1 MDSELGRVVDALPG
15 LVWTAF
21 PDGRIDLLNQRWSEY
36 TGLGVEESRGRGW
49 QATVHPEDLPH
60 LLAGWRGEPTS
71 RAPFEAQVRLRGSDG
86 KYRWFLFRAHPAL
99 DASGQVVKW
108 CGLGTDIDE
117 RRQAEEALRARERR
131 FRLIIDGL
139 PVLLSTATPDGE
151 LDEANRHYLEYFG
164 ASLEELRARETVHGL
179 HPDDRPRVLA
189 ARKAAIEA
197 GRPYEIE
204 CRRRRGDGVY
214 RWFYLRA
221 FPLHDAQGRV
231 ALWYRLQVDIEDQKR
246 AEALLAGEKQLLE
259 MVASG
264 RPMSDI
270 LEALCGFVETT
281 VSGCSCSIVLLDA
294 DGTKLQEAIAPS
306 LAAEFNDAVRGW
318 PLGRIGGPCVMAAR
332 DKIQVIMSDVAS
344 DTRWR
349 NGWRALAHKYDLRS
363 CWSTPIVSQAGKV
376 LGTFAL
382 YQREPG
388 SPTALQLELIEQFT
402 NIASIAIERAQRDA
416 ALRQSE
422 ARLAEAERE
431 LQLTLDTLPAL
442 VASYRPDGSRIFVN
456 RTWLDYTGLSAERAV
471 DAERASLAPPEH
483 AARIEQEWRTALAA
497 GSPFESEMRLR
508 RADGEYR
515 WHTVRRV
522 PARDETGAIVRW
534 YSVAVD
540 IEERKGAEEALRR
553 SEARRAEA
561 ERELQLTIDSIPTLV
576 GTYRPDG
583 SRIFVN
589 RTWRDYTGLTLE
601 TAREAERNGFVHP
614 DDAIWVTP
622 EWRKSLATGEPFQGE
637 MRLRR
642 ADGEYRW
649 HMVHRVAARD
659 QSGAVVKWY
668 SVGADIEERKRAE
681 EALRESE
688 ARLSEAE
695 RELRV
700 TLDTIPVMVW
710 RGGAN
715 GYVKHLNKRW
725 FEYTGT
731 TPAQVRGR
739 RWKQCVHPD
748 DLERHVQIGADYVA
762 AGTPIDSEARLRRF
776 DGEYRRFLFRPAP
789 LRDETGTI
797 IGWYGTIIDIED
809 RKRAEEKVIEAERDL
824 QHIIDHIPAMV
835 ATYNADGLRLS
846 INKRLRDYIGPVPAG
861 DWERAIHNQRTAILE
876 VHPDEAELADKKWR
890 ECIAAGEPFQ
900 QEYRVRRYD
909 GTYRWVMR
917 HRVPVRD
924 DTGKVIRWYGI
935 GYEIEDRKRAEQKAI
950 EAERELQRTIDNI
963 PVLVGTYNADGSRLS
978 ANKRTLEVT
987 GLTAE
992 DFTDERWRQAFH
1004 PDEVAAVEEQ
1014 WRACVA
1020 SGEPFEREVRTRMAD
1035 GSYRWHL
1042 TRRVPFRDETGQL
1055 IRWYGISY
1063 DIEDRKRA
1071 EEELRRSEALLARAQ
1086 RLSLTGS
1093 FSFNPATDEATW
1105 SEEVYRIYGY
1115 QPGTRTTLAMV
1126 RARYHPEDL
1135 PLLEQQVARIQS
1147 GATDLDYEHR
1157 LLMPDGSIKHVHM
1170 VAHGSRN
1177 EEGSF
1182 EYIGAVQDVTQRR
1195 VAEQELRRSEAFLAK
1210 AQRLSLTGSF
1220 SFYSATQEFIWS
1232 EELYRIF
1239 EFEPGVRVTMELIG
1253 SRYHP
1258 EDRHV
1263 MEEVREGM
1271 RRGAPDFDY
1280 EHRLLM
1286 ADGSI
1291 KHIRVVAHGTPDKEG
1306 TGLEYFGAVQDI
1318 TQHRH
1323 AEQELRRSEAYLAEA
1338 QRLSHTGSWAVDYA
1352 NRKPI
1357 HSSEEHH
1364 RLFGFDPKNGMPP
1377 WRAWMDR
1384 VHREDRPR
1392 MKELV
1397 ERSSR
1402 EKTDLEMDYRICLP
1416 DGTVRYVHDVGHP
1429 VLNAAGDL
1437 VEFVGTSVD
1446 VTQRRL
1452 AEDALDKVR
1461 SELAHVTRAMS
1472 LGALTA
1478 SIAHEVNQPLAGIIT
1493 NASTCLRMLA
1503 ADPPNIAGAR
1513 MTAQRTIRDGNRAA
1527 DVITRLRAL
1536 FSKKGAATESVDLNE
1551 ATREVLALVFSDL
1564 LRNRVYLRTEID
1576 DEHPVCVTGD
1586 RVQLQ
1591 QVILNLVRNASDAMR
1606 DVNDRPRHLLVR
1618 LEREEEGGARLLVR
1632 DAGVGLDP
1640 QSIEKVFDAFY
1651 TTKSDGM
1658 GIGLSVSRSIIESH
1672 GGKLWAE
1679 ANDGPGA
1686 TFLFSIPP
1694 PADATTDDHVAG
1706 DVWTQQRN
1714 QRRDA
1719 MRNSR

>member
-1 MDSELGRVVDALPG
+1 MVMPGAAMDSALGRVVDAVPG

-21 PDGRIDLLNQRWSEY
+21 PDGQIDFLNQRWSEY
-36 TGLGVEESRGRGW
+36 TGLGVDECRGRGW
-49 QATVHPEDLPH
+49 QAALHAEDLPR
-60 LLAGWRGEPTS
+60 LLAGWRPDSAST
-71 RAPFEAQVRLRGSDG
+71 APVETQVRLRGPDG
-86 KYRWFLFRAHPAL
+86 KYRWFLFRAHPST
-99 DASGQVVKW
+99 DASGVVVKW
-108 CGLGTDIDE
+108 SGLATDIDE
-117 RRQAEEALRARERR
+117 RRQAEEALRASERR
-131 FRLIIDGL
+131 FRLIVDGL

-151 LDEANRHYLEYFG
+151 LEQANRQYLEYFG
-164 ASLEELRARETVHGL
+164 ASLEELKARETVHGL
-179 HPDDRPRVLA
+179 HPDDRARVLPV
-189 ARKAAIEA
+189 RQAAIEA
-197 GRPYEIE
+197 GRPYQIE
-204 CRRRRGDGVY
+204 CRRRRADGVY

-221 FPLHDAQGRV
+221 FPLRDAEGRV
-231 ALWYRLQVDIEDQKR
+231 VQWYRLQIDIEEQKR
-246 AEALLAGEKQLLE
+246 AEALLDGEKRLLE

-264 RPMSDI
+264 RPLSDI
-270 LEALCGFVETT
+270 LEVLCRLVEST
-281 VSGCSCSIVLLDA
+281 VDGCYCSIVLLDPS
-294 DGTKLQEAIAPS
+294 GTKLQEAIAPS
-306 LAAEFNDAVRGW
+306 IPAEFNDAVRGW
-318 PLGRIGGPCVMAAR
+318 PLDRLGGPCQTAAR
-332 DKIQVIMSDVAS
+332 DNTPVIMTDVAS

-349 NGWRALAHKYDLRS
+349 NGWRALAQKHGLRS

-382 YQREPG
+382 YQGEPG
-388 SPTALQLELIEQFT
+388 NPSALHLELIEQFT
-402 NIASIAIERAQRDA
+402 NIASIAIERAQRDT

-456 RTWLDYTGLSAERAV
+456 RTWLDYTGLSAERAIES
-471 DAERASLAPPEH
+471 ERASLAPPED

-497 GSPFESEMRLR
+497 GIPFESEIRLR

-540 IEERKGAEEALRR
+540 IEERKTAEEALRR

-614 DDAIWVTP
+614 DDAIWVAP
-622 EWRKSLATGEPFQGE
+622 EWRKSLETGEPFQGE

-659 QSGAVVKWY
+659 QSGAIVKWY
-668 SVGADIEERKRAE
+668 SVGADIEERKQAE
-681 EALRESE
+681 AALRESE

-731 TPAQVRGR
+731 TPEQVRGR

-748 DLERHVQIGADYVA
+748 DLERHVRTGTDYVA

-789 LRDETGTI
+789 ARDETGNI
-797 IGWYGTIIDIED
+797 VAWYGTIIDIED
-809 RKRAEEKVIEAERDL
+809 RKRAEEKV
-824 QHIIDHIPAMV
+824 V
-835 ATYNADGLRLS
+835 
-846 INKRLRDYIGPVPAG
+846 
-861 DWERAIHNQRTAILE
+861 
-876 VHPDEAELADKKWR
+876 
-890 ECIAAGEPFQ
+890 
-900 QEYRVRRYD
+900 
-909 GTYRWVMR
+909 
-917 HRVPVRD
+917 
-924 DTGKVIRWYGI
+924 
-935 GYEIEDRKRAEQKAI
+935 

-963 PVLVGTYNADGSRLS
+963 PVLVGTYSADGARLS
-978 ANKRTLEVT
+978 ANKRALEVT

-992 DFTDERWRQAFH
+992 DLPDERWRKAFH
-1004 PDEVAAVEEQ
+1004 PDEVEAVESQ
-1014 WRACVA
+1014 WCACLA
-1020 SGEPFEREVRTRMAD
+1020 NGEPFEREVRTRMAD
-1035 GSYRWHL
+1035 GTYRWHL
-1042 TRRVPFRDETGQL
+1042 TRRVPLRDEAGKI

-1071 EEELRRSEALLARAQ
+1071 E
-1086 RLSLTGS
+1086 
-1093 FSFNPATDEATW
+1093 D
-1105 SEEVYRIYGY
+1105 
-1115 QPGTRTTLAMV
+1115 
-1126 RARYHPEDL
+1126 
-1135 PLLEQQVARIQS
+1135 
-1147 GATDLDYEHR
+1147 
-1157 LLMPDGSIKHVHM
+1157 
-1170 VAHGSRN
+1170 
-1177 EEGSF
+1177 
-1182 EYIGAVQDVTQRR
+1182 
-1195 VAEQELRRSEAFLAK
+1195 ELRRSEAFLAK

-1239 EFEPGVRVTMELIG
+1239 EFEPGVRVTLELIG

-1258 EDRHV
+1258 EDRHA
-1263 MEEVREGM
+1263 MEEVAEGI
-1271 RRGAPDFDY
+1271 RRGALGFDY

-1286 ADGSI
+1286 PDGSI
-1291 KHIRVVAHGTPDKEG
+1291 KHVHVVAHGTPDKEG
-1306 TGLEYFGAVQDI
+1306 TGLEYFGAVQDV
-1318 TQHRH
+1318 TQRRH
-1323 AEQELRRSEAYLAEA
+1323 AEAELRRSEAYLAEA

-1384 VHREDRPR
+1384 IHPEDRAR
-1392 MKELV
+1392 TREII

-1429 VLNAAGDL
+1429 VLNATGDV

-1452 AEDALDKVR
+1452 TEDALDKVR

-1527 DVITRLRAL
+1527 DVISRLRAL
-1536 FSKKGAATESVDLNE
+1536 FSKKAPATEAVDLNE
-1551 ATREVLALVFSDL
+1551 ATREVLALVFNDL
-1564 LRNRVYLRTEID
+1564 LRNRIALRVELD
-1576 DEHPVCVTGD
+1576 DEPLFVIGD
-1586 RVQLQ
+1586 RTQLQ
-1591 QVILNLVRNASDAMR
+1591 QVILNLVRNASDAMSE
-1606 DVNDRPRHLLVR
+1606 VNDRLRTLLVR
-1618 LEREEEGGARLLVR
+1618 ADDADEDDFARVIVK
-1632 DAGVGLDP
+1632 DAGMGFDP
-1640 QSIEKVFDAFY
+1640 QEVERLFEAFY
-1651 TTKSDGM
+1651 TTKNDGM

-1686 TFLFSIPP
+1686 TFLFSVPR
-1694 PADATTDDHVAG
+1694 VAG
-1706 DVWTQQRN
+1706 NATEHRTDEFVLAPEIKVE
-1714 QRRDA
+1714 RDA
-1719 MRNSR
+1719 RGH